1 MMRLELAVAGLEQAL
16 TGREHGPEPG
26 PPTWRQVAR
35 QRMASVGEA
44 LSEEVVVEECA
55 VAARAGRLHR
65 ERRGLLERLGTL
77 GSRLTTS
84 DGQVDPTEDELL
96 RRHLL
101 RLSHDIS
108 HHHQRVHDLA
118 YDADGRDVGGSE

>member
-1 MMRLELAVAGLEQAL
+1 MQRLGLAVAGLEQAL
-16 TGREHGPEPG
+16 AC
-26 PPTWRQVAR
+26 PPPTQRTWRQTV
-35 QRMASVGEA
+35 QQCMASVGAA
-44 LSEEVVVEECA
+44 LTAEEVVEECA

-65 ERRGLLERLGTL
+65 ERTRLLDRLGTL
-77 GSRLTTS
+77 GTRLTDSTP
-84 DGQVDPTEDELL
+84 DDDAERL

-108 HHHQRVHDLA
+108 HHHQRVTDLA

>member
-1 MMRLELAVAGLEQAL
+1 MQRS
-16 TGREHGPEPG
+16 
-26 PPTWRQVAR
+26 WRHLVH
-35 QRMASVGEA
+35 QRITSVCDA
-44 LSEEVVVEECA
+44 LSAEVVVDECE

-65 ERRGLLERLGTL
+65 ERMRLIDRLGAIGT
-77 GSRLTTS
+77 RLTEA
-84 DGQVDPTEDELL
+84 PAEEDTDDDLAAEHL

-108 HHHQRVHDLA
+108 HHHQRVTDLV

>member
-1 MMRLELAVAGLEQAL
+1 MQRLELAVAGLEQAL
-16 TGREHGPEPG
+16 AC
-26 PPTWRQVAR
+26 PPRMQRSWRHLVH
-35 QRMASVGEA
+35 QRIASVGDA
-44 LSEEVVVEECA
+44 LTAEVMVDECS
-55 VAARAGRLHR
+55 VAARALRLHR
-65 ERRGLLERLGTL
+65 ERTRLLDRLGTL
-77 GSRLTTS
+77 GTRLTS
-84 DGQVDPTEDELL
+84 VPDDAEDTEHL

>member
-1 MMRLELAVAGLEQAL
+1 MQRLELAVAGLEQAL
-16 TGREHGPEPG
+16 ACP
-26 PPTWRQVAR
+26 PPTQRSWRHLVH
-35 QRMASVGEA
+35 QRIASVGDA
-44 LSEEVVVEECA
+44 LTAEVMVDECS

-65 ERRGLLERLGTL
+65 ERTRLLDRLGAL
-77 GSRLTTS
+77 GTRLTS
-84 DGQVDPTEDELL
+84 VQDDADDPDGTEHL

-108 HHHQRVHDLA
+108 HHHQRVTDLA

>member
-1 MMRLELAVAGLEQAL
+1 MQRLGLAVAGLEQAL
-16 TGREHGPEPG
+16 VCA
-26 PPTWRQVAR
+26 PPTQRSWRHLVH
-35 QRMASVGEA
+35 QRMTSVGDA
-44 LSEEVVVEECA
+44 LSAEVVVEECA

-65 ERRGLLERLGTL
+65 ERTRLLDRLGAL
-77 GSRLTTS
+77 GTRLTEVS
-84 DGQVDPTEDELL
+84 PDADDERL

-108 HHHQRVHDLA
+108 HHHQRVTDLA

>member
-1 MMRLELAVAGLEQAL
+1 MQQRLELAVAGLEQAL
-16 TGREHGPEPG
+16 SGRDLGPERVPSA
-26 PPTWRQVAR
+26 WRQVAR
-35 QRMASVGEA
+35 QCVASVGEA
-44 LSEEVVVEECA
+44 LSAEVVLDEAA

-65 ERRGLLERLGTL
+65 ERRRLLDRLGSL
-77 GSRLTTS
+77 GGRLTLAE
-84 DGQVDPTEDELL
+84 DDPDDDERL